1 LVYIKFIMKRI
12 YLLVLVIFG
21 FLLMPTVTFACGSHS
36 EKNSCNKKGSAN
48 TEKMDCC
55 KNDNHSKNT
64 KHEGCNGKCGH
75 SNCVTTS
82 IQFSVVF
89 FEIQFKNNN
98 FAFSEKRQN
107 YFNSN
112 TNLSSGFYSLWLI
125 PKIS

>member
-1 LVYIKFIMKRI
+1 MNKFHI
-12 YLLVLVIFG
+12 LVLVIFG
-21 FLLMPTVTFACGSHS
+21 FLLMPTVSFACGSHS
-36 EKNSCNKKGSAN
+36 GKNSCSKGTSTT

-55 KNDNHSKNT
+55 KNDTDSKN
-64 KHEGCNGKCGH
+64 KKSEGCNGKCGH

-82 IQFSVVF
+82 IQFSIVF

-98 FAFSEKRQN
+98 FDFSEKKQN

-112 TNLSSGFYSLWLI
+112 SILSSGFYSLWLI